1 MGSTGGSAS
10 RRTDPLA
17 ALPLHELLN
26 QLSPYEVSFFIM
38 LDAQLDKVESFYVAR
53 EKEMLA
59 RGHMLKNQ
67 LNELHDHR
75 KLFLVSFSFV
85 PSFRILTAH

>member
-1 MGSTGGSAS
+1 
-10 RRTDPLA
+10 
-17 ALPLHELLN
+17 
-26 QLSPYEVSFFIM
+26 
-38 LDAQLDKVESFYVAR
+38 VAR

-75 KLFLVSFSFV
+75 KLFLVSFPFV
-85 PSFRILTAH
+85 PSFRMLTAH